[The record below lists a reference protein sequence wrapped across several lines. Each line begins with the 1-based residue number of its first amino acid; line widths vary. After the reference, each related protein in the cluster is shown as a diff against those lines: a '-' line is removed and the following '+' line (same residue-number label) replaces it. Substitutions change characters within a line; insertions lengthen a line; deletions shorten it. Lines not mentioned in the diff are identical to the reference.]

1 VLDLAPHDRDGLY
14 AVFEP
19 NEFFYA
25 DALDDIRQRMQARLD
40 LARDELARAKRE
52 AEP

>member
-1 VLDLAPHDRDGLY
+1 MK
-14 AVFEP
+14 
-19 NEFFYA
+19 FFYP
-25 DALDDIRQRMQARLD
+25 DALDDIRQLIQARLD